1 MTTQELVQEML
12 KYADELAVES
22 VELLPTG
29 AVEPARKH
37 KKKRIQKK
45 WIKRYGM
52 KPVFK
57 KRKCKRID
65 FTTDMFIDFCKKY
78 NYPIPSD
85 FSFAFSEDN

>member
-12 KYADELAVES
+12 KYAEELAVES
-22 VELLPTG
+22 IELLPTG

-65 FTTDMFIDFCKKY
+65 FTADMFIDFCKKY

-85 FSFAFSEDN
+85 LPLMFS